1 MIKIWIQ
8 IMKWLQIV
16 KVLLRHAKLIQRQL
30 NKEKSSQDP
39 DSPNVLTAD
48 ELAITITEGL
58 LEAVPELI
66 KIMQRK

>member
-1 MIKIWIQ
+1 MKIWKK

-16 KVLLRHAKLIQRQL
+16 KVLLKHAKEIQKQL
-30 NKEKSSQDP
+30 NIEKSSREP

-58 LEAVPELI
+58 LEAVPELT

>member
-1 MIKIWIQ
+1 
-8 IMKWLQIV
+8 MKWLQIV
-16 KVLLRHAKLIQRQL
+16 KVLLKHAKLIQKQL
-30 NKEKSSQDP
+30 NIEKSSRDP

-58 LEAVPELI
+58 LDAVPELI